1 MGIEARFVY
10 GDDVYIPEEYLE
22 ETWEPVRECCDLYY
36 VSDMGRVWSVASQD
50 FLKVKPMD
58 RRGHLGVCLYDRG
71 QRKYRY
77 IHRLMAEAFTP
88 NPDGYPVVRHLD
100 DDPSNNVL
108 DNLKWGTQKDNMR
121 DCIDNGHAHFVT
133 NEERYK
139 GLRPMMTPV
148 IATDLE
154 TGEELWFESQGE
166 AGRSLGVPQANVYK
180 VLVGERRQ
188 AGGYSFR
195 RAGENE

>member
-10 GDDVYIPEEYLE
+10 GDDVYIPEEYME

-58 RRGHLGVCLYDRG
+58 DHGHLGVCLCDRG
-71 QRKYRY
+71 RNRYRY
-77 IHRLMAEAFTP
+77 IHRLMAEAFMP
-88 NPDGYPVVRHLD
+88 NPEGYPVVRHFD

-108 DNLKWGTQKDNMR
+108 DNLKWGTQKDNIH
-121 DCIDNGHAHFVT
+121 DSINNGHAYRFT
-133 NEERYK
+133 KEDRSRRLEK
-139 GLRPMMTPV
+139 MMTPV

-154 TGEELWFESQGE
+154 TGEELWFESQSE
-166 AGRSLGVPQANVYK
+166 AGRKLGVPQANVYK
-180 VLVGERRQ
+180 VLVGERRH

-195 RAGENE
+195 RAGEAK